1 MTKHYLFMERLLD
14 AVAAR
19 RDRAFQWGV
28 HDCCL
33 FACDVIR
40 DAGGVDY
47 AAPFR
52 GRYRTATGAARALR
66 RFLGPP
72 SLKLRPAGLL
82 EAAAEKITQENGL
95 EEVPALMAQR
105 GDFVLV
111 DAAEGSA
118 LGVCLGSHIIAAG
131 PAGAVMRP
139 LGAARRAW
147 RT

>member
-40 DAGGVDY
+40 GAGGVDY

-52 GRYRTATGAARALR
+52 GR
-66 RFLGPP
+66 
-72 SLKLRPAGLL
+72 
-82 EAAAEKITQENGL
+82 
-95 EEVPALMAQR
+95 
-105 GDFVLV
+105 
-111 DAAEGSA
+111 
-118 LGVCLGSHIIAAG
+118 
-131 PAGAVMRP
+131 
-139 LGAARRAW
+139 
-147 RT
+147 